1 MSAEPGTHRAAL
13 SAEEVQSA
21 LAAAGAGWRDVTIVA
36 ETGSTNEDLLSAAQ
50 GGAAEGSVLVAETQ
64 TAGRGRL
71 GRSWQSPPRSALLF
85 SVLLRPAIPPARRG
99 WVPLLAGVAV
109 AAALGEVA
117 AVDAQLKW
125 PNDVQVGGEKLAG
138 LLAEQSGSA
147 IVAGTGLNV
156 HAGRGELPPGATSLA
171 LIGADSAGRAE
182 LLAGLLAEFERRYL
196 RWAVG
201 HDGDPAASGLR
212 EDYLRLCATTGR
224 QVRVSLPGGQ
234 ELTGTASD
242 VDEAGRLVVSSDGRV
257 TAVSAGDVVH
267 VR

>member
-1 MSAEPGTHRAAL
+1 MSAETGERPVL
-13 SAEEVQSA
+13 SAAAVQAA
-21 LAAAGAGWRDVTIVA
+21 LAAAGSGWHDVTVVA
-36 ETGSTNEDLLSAAQ
+36 ETGSTNQDLLAAAQ
-50 GGAAEGSVLVAETQ
+50 RGAAEGTVLVAETQ

-71 GRSWQSPPRSALLF
+71 GRSWQSPPRTALLF
-85 SVLLRPAIPPARRG
+85 SVLLRPAVPPARRG

-109 AAALGEVA
+109 ATALRELT

-125 PNDVQVGGEKLAG
+125 PNDVQLGGEKLAG
-138 LLAEQSGSA
+138 LLAEQAGPA

-156 HAGRGELPPGATSLA
+156 HATRGELPPGATSLA
-171 LIGADSAGRAE
+171 LHGADQAGRAG
-182 LLAGLLAEFERRYL
+182 LLAGLLAELERRYL
-196 RWAVG
+196 RWAAG
-201 HDGDPAASGLR
+201 HDGDPTDSGLR
-212 EDYLRLCATTGR
+212 DDYLRLCATIGR

-242 VDEAGRLVVSSDGRV
+242 VDEAGRLVVSDGWQE

>member
-1 MSAEPGTHRAAL
+1 MSAELRRDRPAL
-13 SAEEVQSA
+13 SAEAVQSA

-36 ETGSTNEDLLSAAQ
+36 ETGSTNEDLLAAAQ
-50 GGAAEGSVLVAETQ
+50 RGAAEGAVLVAETQ

-71 GRSWQSPPRSALLF
+71 GRSWQSPPCSALLF
-85 SVLLRPAIPPARRG
+85 SVLLRPQVPPARRG

-109 AAALGEVA
+109 AAALREVA
-117 AVDAQLKW
+117 AVDVRLKW

-138 LLAEQSGSA
+138 LLAEQAGPA

-156 HAGRGELPPGATSLA
+156 LAGRGELPPGATSLA
-171 LIGADSAGRAE
+171 LLGADCTDRAE
-182 LLAGLLAEFERRYL
+182 LLARVLAELERRYL

-201 HDGDPAASGLR
+201 HDGDPAGSGLR
-212 EDYLRLCATTGR
+212 EEYLRLCATTGR
-224 QVRVSLPGGQ
+224 QVRVSLPGGR

-242 VDEAGRLVVSSDGRV
+242 VDVAGRLVVSSGGRE